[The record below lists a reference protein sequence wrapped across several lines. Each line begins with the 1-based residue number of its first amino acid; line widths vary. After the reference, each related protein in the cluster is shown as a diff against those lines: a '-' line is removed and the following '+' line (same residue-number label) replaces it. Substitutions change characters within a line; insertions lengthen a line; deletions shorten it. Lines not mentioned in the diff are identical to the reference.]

1 MNGFGVAQ
9 PLAYQVHVPLR
20 GGFPAGGFFLERV
33 QDVKDALEA
42 HRVDGSIGI
51 AVKVVANLQNSAQT
65 LQWLSAVWML
75 PDLRFKKGLPDPAAD
90 GRRKSLQVL
99 SAGAHENRWL
109 DSAEQIFHGFIDIY
123 LYAHVKS
130 F

>member
-1 MNGFGVAQ
+1 
-9 PLAYQVHVPLR
+9 
-20 GGFPAGGFFLERV
+20 
-33 QDVKDALEA
+33 
-42 HRVDGSIGI
+42 
-51 AVKVVANLQNSAQT
+51 
-65 LQWLSAVWML
+65 
-75 PDLRFKKGLPDPAAD
+75 
-90 GRRKSLQVL
+90 LQVL